1 MFLIMIIV
9 FKYTCFT
16 IYKVLTWKKRNLQ
29 IAKPNLTSCIFHTLY
44 NLERKNLNIGK
55 STCYK
60 DNTGAIMLIRAK
72 VVVTIV

>member
-1 MFLIMIIV
+1 M
-9 FKYTCFT
+9 
-16 IYKVLTWKKRNLQ
+16 LTWKKKKLQ

-72 VVVTIV
+72 SSCNHCLIMCFYKKINLKIS